1 MQLVEDEEEEEDVH
15 EEGSEEEHEEPSGE
29 EIVEEESWVD
39 WIRRAT
45 RNAEGHL
52 RRLKIEDWV
61 TKSRRMKW
69 SWAGHV
75 ARRNDGRWSTAI
87 LNWKPVGGKRKV
99 GHPTARWR
107 DDLASFCKTYIMD
120 LDEDEWV
127 LLTQDREG
135 WATHEAEYAE
145 ALQRGQLREPAGD

>member
-1 MQLVEDEEEEEDVH
+1 M
-15 EEGSEEEHEEPSGE
+15 
-29 EIVEEESWVD
+29 D

-52 RRLKIEDWV
+52 RRLQIEDWV

-107 DDLASFCKTYIMD
+107 EDLVSFCKTYIMD